1 MNNMLEQ
8 GKASS
13 QPTDHRSGESDAN
26 TLLITLRLSVEE
38 GRWLVTAINI
48 ALRLLE
54 GLQLRG
60 PQGQWFQIHGLAGL
74 HRIASQLPG
83 ELSGFYPS
91 RHDFEDVDE

>member
-1 MNNMLEQ
+1 MNNTLEQ
-8 GKASS
+8 GKTCS
-13 QPTDHRSGESDAN
+13 QPTDQRSGESDAN
-26 TLLITLRLSVEE
+26 RLVINLRLSVEE

-74 HRIASQLPG
+74 RRIASQLPG
-83 ELSGFYPS
+83 SLSGFYVS
-91 RHDFEDVDE
+91 RHDFEDLDE